1 MEWIGQFLL
10 DGAHNVNGAKA
21 LCKYLDEFVHRP
33 IMIIFGAMKDK
44 NVGGMAKIL
53 FRKADEIILTQ
64 PENSRAMAAHELL
77 ESVHAE
83 TADKRITQA
92 LSVSEA
98 IKIAREVSSEDGII
112 LITGSL
118 YLVGEARGVLTRQ
131 REQV

>member
-1 MEWIGQFLL
+1 
-10 DGAHNVNGAKA
+10 
-21 LCKYLDEFVHRP
+21 
-33 IMIIFGAMKDK
+33 MKDK

-83 TADKRITQA
+83 TANKRITQA